1 MLNKWSLRRMERLI
15 GQEGFDQGREELSD
29 LVLAAGGGSEGE
41 TGKKENRRRSKSGTR
56 TKKEGPG

>member
-1 MLNKWSLRRMERLI
+1 MERLI